1 MSFTKDFEEKSDSC
15 SFVQYVF
22 YSRLM
27 VLLGTRENKVSKY
40 ELYFYFVYFAVY
52 MSWVFFFFF
61 FLKKAVSEGG
71 RGSLLKRISS
81 LFFYWKN

>member
-61 FLKKAVSEGG
+61 FVT
-71 RGSLLKRISS
+71 
-81 LFFYWKN
+81 FF